1 MKVNEG
7 RYLHNSLSNVTQRE
21 QKEKEKKKENLSKRL
36 SENEIILSLKNFY
49 SST

>member
-1 MKVNEG
+1 MKAD
-7 RYLHNSLSNVTQRE
+7 LHHSLANVTQRE

-49 SST
+49 SPT